1 MAQQKWLSMDGKL
14 WRVLTKAG
22 EALILNFFWLILSV
36 PILTSGAAMIAFY
49 YAMTKAVR
57 REQGGY
63 AACFWT
69 SFRLN
74 LKVSISPTVIAI
86 AAAALYWLGIQ
97 KIASCGNT
105 FAQTLCFAIAVL
117 LTAIFFWICPLLSRF
132 ELRPGEAWRIAFYC
146 TIRHFS
152 KTAMLLL
159 AAFAGGSLIWI
170 FPLAAI
176 FVPCMLMALASRTLE
191 PVLVCIA
198 KSRLKNQSDSSKAD
212 LWYLSE

>member
-22 EALILNFFWLILSV
+22 EALILNFFWLILSGPV
-36 PILTSGAAMIAFY
+36 LTSGAATIAFY

-57 REQGGY
+57 RDQGGY
-63 AACFWT
+63 AACFRT

-74 LKVSISPTVIAI
+74 FKTSILPTGIVI

-97 KIASCGNT
+97 KIWSCGNT

-132 ELRPGEAWRIAFYC
+132 ELRAGEAWRMAFC
-146 TIRHFS
+146 CAIRYFS
-152 KTAMLLL
+152 RTAVLLL
-159 AAFAGGSLIWI
+159 AVFAGGSLVWI
-170 FPLAAI
+170 FPPAAL
-176 FVPCMLMALASRTLE
+176 FVPCMLMLLASGILE

-198 KSRLKNQSDSSKAD
+198 KNSEKNQPDSSKAD
-212 LWYLSE
+212 PWYLSE

>member
-1 MAQQKWLSMDGKL
+1 MERQKWLSIDGKL
-14 WRVLTKAG
+14 WRVLTKVG

-36 PILTSGAAMIAFY
+36 PVLTSGAATIAFY

-63 AACFWT
+63 AACFRA

-74 LKVSISPTVIAI
+74 LKASILPTAIAI
-86 AAAALYWLGIQ
+86 AAVALYWLGIQ
-97 KIASCGNT
+97 KIWSCGNT

-132 ELRPGEAWRIAFYC
+132 ELRADEAWRMAFYC
-146 TIRHFS
+146 AIRHFPR
-152 KTAMLLL
+152 TAVLLL

-170 FPLAAI
+170 
-176 FVPCMLMALASRTLE
+176 
-191 PVLVCIA
+191 
-198 KSRLKNQSDSSKAD
+198 
-212 LWYLSE
+212 

>member
-1 MAQQKWLSMDGKL
+1 MERQKWLSIDGKL

-36 PILTSGAAMIAFY
+36 LVLTSGAATIAFY

-63 AACFWT
+63 AACFWA

-74 LKVSISPTVIAI
+74 LKASILPTAIAI

-105 FAQTLCFAIAVL
+105 FAQTLCFVIAVL
-117 LTAIFFWICPLLSRF
+117 LTAIFFWMCPLLSRF
-132 ELRPGEAWRIAFYC
+132 ELRTGEAWRMAFYC
-146 TIRHFS
+146 TIRHFPR
-152 KTAMLLL
+152 TAGLLL

-176 FVPCMLMALASRTLE
+176 FVPCMLMALASRILE
-191 PVLVCIA
+191 PVLVGIA
-198 KSRLKNQSDSSKAD
+198 KNSAKNQSDSEAD
-212 LWYLSE
+212 PWYLSE

>member
-1 MAQQKWLSMDGKL
+1 MEQQKWLSINGKL

-105 FAQTLCFAIAVL
+105 FAQTLCFVMAGL
-117 LTAIFFWICPLLSRF
+117 LTAIFFWMCPLLSRF
-132 ELRPGEAWRIAFYC
+132 ELRARRGGWRFIAPFAIYPEQQGC
-146 TIRHFS
+146 CLP
-152 KTAMLLL
+152 LLQ
-159 AAFAGGSLIWI
+159 AAA
-170 FPLAAI
+170 
-176 FVPCMLMALASRTLE
+176 
-191 PVLVCIA
+191 
-198 KSRLKNQSDSSKAD
+198 
-212 LWYLSE
+212 

>member
-1 MAQQKWLSMDGKL
+1 MERQKWLSIDGKL
-14 WRVLTKAG
+14 WRVLTKVG

-36 PILTSGAAMIAFY
+36 PVLTSGAATIAFY

-63 AACFWT
+63 AACFRA

-74 LKVSISPTVIAI
+74 LKASILPTAIAI
-86 AAAALYWLGIQ
+86 AAVALYWPGIQ
-97 KIASCGNT
+97 KIWSCGNT

-132 ELRPGEAWRIAFYC
+132 ELRADEAWRMAFYC
-146 TIRHFS
+146 AIRHFPR
-152 KTAMLLL
+152 TAVLLL

-170 FPLAAI
+170 FLPAVI
-176 FVPCMLMALASRTLE
+176 FVPCMLMALASRILE
-191 PVLVCIA
+191 PVLVGIA
-198 KSRLKNQSDSSKAD
+198 KNSAKNQSDSEAD
-212 LWYLSE
+212 PWYLSE

>member
-1 MAQQKWLSMDGKL
+1 
-14 WRVLTKAG
+14 
-22 EALILNFFWLILSV
+22 
-36 PILTSGAAMIAFY
+36 
-49 YAMTKAVR
+49 MTKAVR

>member
-1 MAQQKWLSMDGKL
+1 MERQKWLSIDGKL

-36 PILTSGAAMIAFY
+36 PVLTSGAATIAFY

-63 AACFWT
+63 AACFWA

-74 LKVSISPTVIAI
+74 LKASIFPTAIAI

-97 KIASCGNT
+97 KISTCGNT
-105 FAQTLCFAIAVL
+105 FAQTLCFVMAVL

-132 ELRPGEAWRIAFYC
+132 ELKPGAAWKMAFYC
-146 TIRHFS
+146 AIRHFPR
-152 KTAMLLL
+152 TAVLLL
-159 AAFAGGSLIWI
+159 SAVAGGSLIWI
-170 FPLAAI
+170 FPLTAI
-176 FVPCMLMALASRTLE
+176 FVPCMLMALASRILE
-191 PVLVCIA
+191 PVLVSIA
-198 KSRLKNQSDSSKAD
+198 KNSAENQSDSSKAD
-212 LWYLSE
+212 PWYLSE